1 MTIAQATPEVSELT
15 REQIIKIEEGAEY
28 HHVPFGSLPVDA
40 FKNDALIREA
50 VALYWQPEYSVL
62 DGTEGRDS
70 ALYSILYNVFP
81 QGLEYRFSKKPDFS
95 FLIEVRII
103 LTYPL
108 NEYWEATVK
117 IPANRFGEVFAIA
130 HDMYRHVYD
139 LDDAQWQ
146 SQGHQDAAPR
156 GGAGLMNR
164 ARGSHVW
171 GHDMSDL
178 VFESIGFLRNPDWPT
193 IKRKIPFITKS
204 QIAAELKSEKP
215 EPEYETVLDPLEEAK
230 HGSECPFVGTVI
242 FGIGS

>member
-40 FKNDALIREA
+40 FKSDALIREA

-81 QGLEYRFSKKPDFS
+81 QGLEYRLAKKPDFS
-95 FLIEVRII
+95 FLIAVRII

-139 LDDAQWQ
+139 LDDAEWQ
-146 SQGHQDAAPR
+146 SEGHQDNAPR

-164 ARGSHVW
+164 ARGKHVW

-178 VFESIGFLRNPDWPT
+178 VFESVGFLKSPSWAMV
-193 IKRKIPFITKS
+193 KQKKPFITTS
-204 QIAAELKSEKP
+204 QIAAELKGRRP
-215 EPEYETVLDPLEEAK
+215 EPEYEDVLEPLDAVK
-230 HGSECPFVGTVI
+230 HRDESPFVGTVI